1 MEEELKVLPA
11 ELGKHNIGAATVA
24 NIRKGDKVTQF
35 TLEGWRGN
43 IKVWAK
49 TADGMGLKIG
59 HKFDALEIEGK
70 ENDYN
75 GEISVER
82 WFVEPPKAGG
92 FKCGCGG
99 GFGRSYVPKTPA
111 EIHSPSICG
120 LIKSATE
127 CGGKDWELIATKAI
141 EVYCEGIKKVAG

>member
-11 ELGKHNIGAATVA
+11 ELGKHTIGAATVA

-43 IKVWAK
+43 IKVWTK

-92 FKCGCGG
+92 FKGGGGG
-99 GFGRSYVPKTPA
+99 GFGRSYVPKTSE
-111 EIHSPSICG
+111 EIHSASLCG
-120 LIKSATE
+120 LIKSAIE
-127 CGGKDWELIATKAI
+127 FGGKDWKDVARDAIAIYTT
-141 EVYCEGIKKVAG
+141 GIRGLK